1 MWVYFLH
8 VCMSIKMH
16 CLLNTGLLPTCRNMH
31 THTHTRTNTHTHAQT
46 HTRTNTHAHTDTTL
60 LHKLWY
66 LTCTCI
72 SLKWREQHLG
82 SHLTGGYAGPCSR
95 HTPALTTRPAHGL
108 PHTGSGSSHAFVLF
122 PAALWDWACSTQRAR
137 RRGKW
142 KSHEASEHAAAQ
154 RCSRHLA
161 VTLQMHLINYDLLK
175 NGARAS
181 AERYSK

>member
-31 THTHTRTNTHTHAQT
+31 THTHAHTHT

-122 PAALWDWACSTQRAR
+122 PAALWDWACSTQMAR
-137 RRGKW
+137 RRGNERVMKPRNTQ
-142 KSHEASEHAAAQ
+142 Q
-154 RCSRHLA
+154 RSVA
-161 VTLQMHLINYDLLK
+161 VGILPLPCRCT
-175 NGARAS
+175 
-181 AERYSK
+181 